1 MLILPEILKDREWG
15 NTDCTGRYL
24 ESPLYGGGSIES
36 QKNSLDRKGKKDYS
50 LIHRQFYK
58 DLQGRVQFPTGG
70 IAHEPQGMIR

>member
-1 MLILPEILKDREWG
+1 MD
-15 NTDCTGRYL
+15 GRIKL
-24 ESPLYGGGSIES
+24 CNFHSIES

>member
-1 MLILPEILKDREWG
+1 MCIRDR
-15 NTDCTGRYL
+15 
-24 ESPLYGGGSIES
+24 LYGGGSIES